1 MTTNNIW
8 TMKKHTACIQ
18 LDVDRKIKVKLDTSG
33 KILYVNN
40 YFTEFTGFSVSE
52 VILKDFERLL
62 DPSMPKLTV
71 EKLKDLSKQ
80 YDSFHFI
87 FKGAMKGDSCYWGF
101 VRVNKTIDKETGEYK
116 GLLIEIKMLPT
127 GAITKTEK
135 MFDILNE
142 IEKNAGLDAALKYFN
157 GYLEERNVDFEEYI
171 LSLVDID
178 AKKANAYFEIDVDK
192 VIKKKKKKS
201 WF

>member
-1 MTTNNIW
+1 MTTNNW

-18 LDVDRKIKVKLDTSG
+18 MDVDRKIKVKLDTSG

-62 DPSMPKLTV
+62 DPSMPKLTKD
-71 EKLKDLSKQ
+71 KLKDLSNQ
-80 YDSFHFI
+80 YSAFHFI
-87 FKGAMKGDSCYWGF
+87 IKGAMKADSCYWGF
-101 VRVNKTIDKETGEYK
+101 VRVSKTVDKETGEVK
-116 GLLIEIKMLPT
+116 GHLMEIKMLPAGT
-127 GAITKTEK
+127 IPKIEK
-135 MFDILNE
+135 MFDVLNE

-157 GYLEERNVDFEEYI
+157 GYLEERNVGFDEYI
-171 LSLVDID
+171 LSLVEID
-178 AKKANAYFEIDVDK
+178 HKKANAYFEIDEDQIV
-192 VIKKKKKKS
+192 KKKKRS